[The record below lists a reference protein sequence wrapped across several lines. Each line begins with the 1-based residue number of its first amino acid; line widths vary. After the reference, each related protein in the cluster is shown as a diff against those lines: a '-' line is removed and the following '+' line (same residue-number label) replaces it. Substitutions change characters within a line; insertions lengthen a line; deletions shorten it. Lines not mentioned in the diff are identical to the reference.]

1 MLRVEGLIKS
11 YGSKRILTGV
21 DLELEREDIRGFFGP
36 NGAGKTTTFKVIAG
50 AEGFKKGNIRLDG
63 QLLDGL
69 PIHARAK
76 EGLTFLPQDT
86 SLFRGLTVEENVLIY
101 LKNSA
106 SSGQGTKK
114 EVRRALEQLNAFNLK
129 DRKAAN
135 LSSGQ
140 GRKVEIARA
149 LALSPRYLLLDE
161 PFSDLDPRSV
171 VEIKEILL
179 ELREEEE
186 MGIMLSDHRAREALS
201 ITDHNYLIE
210 DGRIIAEGGSE
221 EIVRSETARAS
232 YFVS

>member
-1 MLRVEGLIKS
+1 MLRVEGLTKS
-11 YGSKRILTGV
+11 YGSERVLTGV
-21 DLELEREDIRGFFGP
+21 DLALEREDIRGFFGP

-50 AEGFKKGNIRLDG
+50 AEGFKKGEIRLDG
-63 QLLDGL
+63 QVLDGL

-86 SLFRGLTVEENVLIY
+86 SLFRGLSVRENVRIY
-101 LKNSA
+101 LENKGT
-106 SSGQGTKK
+106 SGTGTEE
-114 EVRRALEQLNAFNLK
+114 EVRRALAQLNALDLK
-129 DRKAAN
+129 DKKAGN

-171 VEIKEILL
+171 VEIKEILVGL
-179 ELREEEE
+179 KEEEE

-201 ITDHNYLIE
+201 ITNHNYLIE
-210 DGRIIAEGGSE
+210 DGRIIAEGDSE
-221 EIVRSETARAS
+221 EIVRSESARES
-232 YFVS
+232 YFVG

>member
-1 MLRVEGLIKS
+1 MLRVEGLTKF
-11 YGSKRILTGV
+11 YGSERVLAGV
-21 DLELEREDIRGFFGP
+21 DLALERENIRGFFGP

-50 AEGFKKGNIRLDG
+50 AEGCKTGKILLDG
-63 QLLDGL
+63 QVLDGL

-76 EGLTFLPQDT
+76 EGLTFLPQET

-101 LKNSA
+101 LKT
-106 SSGQGTKK
+106 SSDDRGRKAEARGF
-114 EVRRALEQLNAFNLK
+114 LEQLNAFNLK
-129 DRKAAN
+129 GRKAGN

-171 VEIKEILL
+171 VEIKEILVGL
-179 ELREEEE
+179 KEEEE

-210 DGRIIAEGGSE
+210 DGRIIAEGDSE
-221 EIVRSETARAS
+221 EIVRSEAARES
-232 YFVS
+232 YFVG